1 MTATIDPKLAAVDR
15 DKVHA
20 LIDKAL
26 ADLGATVT
34 TAMISIGD
42 RVGLFKGL
50 ADGGPATPAELAERT
65 GTAERYVREWLPA
78 VTAAGYAEYD
88 PESGRFS
95 LSPEQGAALAN
106 ESAPFRIAGGF
117 ESVLAAIR
125 AEPMIAERFR
135 TGDGLAWN
143 EHDPR
148 LFEGTERFFGGLYT
162 SFLVGTWIV
171 ALDGVQAKLES
182 GARVADVGC
191 GHGASTVLMAQAF
204 PASTFAGFDSH
215 AASIE
220 RAAEAAAEAGV
231 SDRVSFEVAGADA
244 FAGQGYDLVTHF
256 DCLHDMGDPLA
267 AARRARAA
275 LPEDGTWMIVEPRAG
290 DRIEENLNPL
300 GRLFYGMSTLIC
312 TPNALSETGESA
324 LGGQAGEA
332 RVRSVAEAA
341 GFSRFRRASESP
353 VYFVYE
359 ARP

>member
-1 MTATIDPKLAAVDR
+1 MGQL
-15 DKVHA
+15 
-20 LIDKAL
+20 
-26 ADLGATVT
+26 
-34 TAMISIGD
+34 
-42 RVGLFKGL
+42 
-50 ADGGPATPAELAERT
+50 
-65 GTAERYVREWLPA
+65 
-78 VTAAGYAEYD
+78 
-88 PESGRFS
+88 SGRLGRDGRQALQEGEGLGGIPVQE
-95 LSPEQGAALAN
+95 LSARLGELVDDHPVGDAHHDV
-106 ESAPFRIAGGF
+106 GGVTDHLDAVV
-117 ESVLAAIR
+117 E
-125 AEPMIAERFR
+125 
-135 TGDGLAWN
+135 
-143 EHDPR
+143 
-148 LFEGTERFFGGLYT
+148 
-162 SFLVGTWIV
+162 
-171 ALDGVQAKLES
+171 LDGVQAKLES

-220 RAAEAAAEAGV
+220 RAAEAAAAAGV
-231 SDRVSFEVAGADA
+231 SNRVSFQVASADA

-332 RVRSVAEAA
+332 RVRSVAETA